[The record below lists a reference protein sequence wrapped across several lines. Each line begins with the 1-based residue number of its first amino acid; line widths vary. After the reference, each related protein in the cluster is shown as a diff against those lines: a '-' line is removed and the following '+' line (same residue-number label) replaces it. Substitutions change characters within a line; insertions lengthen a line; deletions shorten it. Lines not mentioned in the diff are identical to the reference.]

1 MKQDSI
7 LDLMVLDYVVQTLR
21 KDSDTEMLSNQIIAL
36 EHSWLSDQMNRPS
49 PLSKSTLETL
59 EKINNLCQSL
69 YSDGCQG
76 LALCMVQMLNCFL
89 SRYIDGLMHSVE
101 AHPVT
106 DKTNPQ

>member
-1 MKQDSI
+1 
-7 LDLMVLDYVVQTLR
+7 MVLDYVVQTLR

-49 PLSKSTLETL
+49 PISKSTLETI
-59 EKINNLCQSL
+59 EKINNLCESL
-69 YSDGCQG
+69 HSDGCQG
-76 LALCMVQMLNCFL
+76 FALCMVQMINCFL
-89 SRYIDGLMHSVE
+89 SRVLEDLKHSVE